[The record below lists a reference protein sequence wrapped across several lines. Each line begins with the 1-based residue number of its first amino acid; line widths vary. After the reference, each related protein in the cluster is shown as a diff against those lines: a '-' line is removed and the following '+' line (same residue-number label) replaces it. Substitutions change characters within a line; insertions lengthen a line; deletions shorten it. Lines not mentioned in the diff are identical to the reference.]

1 MLRLLQEKTRGVSAR
16 EVYTC
21 PMHAEIQQDHP
32 GDCPICG
39 MVLEP
44 VMVTLESESSQYRT
58 MLARFWVGFIL
69 TIPVLLLAM
78 DIVSFPHSQMLQF
91 VLSTPVVLGCGFPFF
106 KKGWKGVVRH
116 SPNMFTLIALGV
128 GSAYFYSTV
137 ALFFPSHFPESFKQ
151 HGELFIYFEAGA
163 TITVLVLLGQV
174 LELKARE
181 RTSQAIQILLSK
193 GAKTA
198 HRIVQGQERE
208 VAVEEVKVGDLLR
221 IKPGEKV
228 PVDGVVVE
236 GGSFVDESMM
246 TGEPVPVEKGPQSQV
261 IGGTVNQTGSFLM
274 KAQRVGS
281 ETMLARI
288 IQMVAEAQ
296 RSKAPLQKI
305 ADQVSSYFVPAVLLI
320 ALATFII
327 WSKIGPEPRFVFA
340 IVNAIAVMII
350 ACPCALGLAT
360 PMSIMVGIGQG
371 AQMGVLIKNAEALEK
386 LEKVNILLIDK
397 TGTLTEGKPK
407 VTEVKTVPP
416 WTENELLRL
425 AASLEQESEHP
436 LSAAIV
442 QEAKKRGLKLSQAT
456 DFQST
461 TGGGVSGIVEGKKVL
476 VGSSRYFGKNV
487 QHLAIRALTTIFV
500 EIDEEVVG
508 VFGVSDP
515 IKESSPKAIQDLH
528 HLGVK
533 IVMVTGDNERTAEVV
548 AKALS
553 IDEYHAEI
561 DLSEKIEIV
570 RQYKEKGHV
579 VAMAGDGI
587 NDAPAL
593 AAADIGIA
601 MGTGADVDMESA
613 GVTLVKGDLHAIVR
627 AINLSRA
634 TVRNIHQNLFLA
646 FIYNIVAIPVAA
658 GALYPLMGLLLNPMI
673 ASGAM
678 TLSSLSVVFN
688 SLRLKRSE

>member
-1 MLRLLQEKTRGVSAR
+1 
-16 EVYTC
+16 
-21 PMHAEIQQDHP
+21 
-32 GDCPICG
+32 
-39 MVLEP
+39 
-44 VMVTLESESSQYRT
+44 
-58 MLARFWVGFIL
+58 
-69 TIPVLLLAM
+69 
-78 DIVSFPHSQMLQF
+78 
-91 VLSTPVVLGCGFPFF
+91 
-106 KKGWKGVVRH
+106 
-116 SPNMFTLIALGV
+116 
-128 GSAYFYSTV
+128 
-137 ALFFPSHFPESFKQ
+137 
-151 HGELFIYFEAGA
+151 
-163 TITVLVLLGQV
+163 
-174 LELKARE
+174 
-181 RTSQAIQILLSK
+181 
-193 GAKTA
+193 
-198 HRIVQGQERE
+198 
-208 VAVEEVKVGDLLR
+208 
-221 IKPGEKV
+221 
-228 PVDGVVVE
+228 
-236 GGSFVDESMM
+236 
-246 TGEPVPVEKGPQSQV
+246 V

-601 MGTGADVDMESA
+601 MGTGADVAMESA